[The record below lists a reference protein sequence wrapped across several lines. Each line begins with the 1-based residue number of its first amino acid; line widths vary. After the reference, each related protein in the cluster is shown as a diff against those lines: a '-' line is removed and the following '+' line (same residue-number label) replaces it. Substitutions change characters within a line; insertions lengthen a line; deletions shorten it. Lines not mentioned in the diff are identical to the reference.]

1 MGEAVALRITSF
13 KESMHCL
20 GRNLWTVQYGFQIAL
35 YAAHRSLQLMCDVLC
50 ELSFQSGLLFFLSYI
65 VYRYLERAV
74 LEYYAFHGEYT
85 SVFRNMQRYSFL
97 FFRTLLFVFL

>member
-20 GRNLWTVQYGFQIAL
+20 GRDLWTVQYGFQISL
-35 YAAHRSLQLMCDVLC
+35 YAAHRSLQLVGDVLC
-50 ELSFQSGLLFFLSYI
+50 ELPFQSSLLFFLSYI

-74 LEYYAFHGEYT
+74 LEYYAFYGEYT
-85 SVFRNMQRYSFL
+85 SVFRYVQRYSFL
-97 FFRTLLFVFL
+97 FFRNLFFVFL